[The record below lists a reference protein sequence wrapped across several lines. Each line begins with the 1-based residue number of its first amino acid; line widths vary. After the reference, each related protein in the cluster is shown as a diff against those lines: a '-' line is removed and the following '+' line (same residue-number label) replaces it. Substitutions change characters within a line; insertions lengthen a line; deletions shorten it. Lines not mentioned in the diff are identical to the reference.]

1 MAAPERRPAA
11 VEPTSAPCTAGP
23 RKAVAAVARGQGT
36 RVARAP
42 LPERGRPRVTSPVPA
57 PAMSLRPRPA
67 AAPRACATLQPGSER
82 PPPLPLS
89 RPSLVRASGGNSGP
103 REGSTRHCRN
113 VREAAGAA
121 SRSCGPPRAAH
132 ASPPAPGSA
141 GLSLGRRW
149 LSEPPA
155 PCPSLQ
161 PLLPLGAPVPP
172 PGGGGLPPG
181 GWRSWAAGAP
191 GPAVP
196 GSSG

>member
-1 MAAPERRPAA
+1 MLLLEGRGSVPWSFLTRSSLLLRSTSRIFPR
-11 VEPTSAPCTAGP
+11 EPLLC
-23 RKAVAAVARGQGT
+23 
-36 RVARAP
+36 RVP
-42 LPERGRPRVTSPVPA
+42 LPSPDH
-57 PAMSLRPRPA
+57 ST
-67 AAPRACATLQPGSER
+67 ATEASSPPSNFTLSPGPSWVVL
-82 PPPLPLS
+82 LPS
-89 RPSLVRASGGNSGP
+89 PSPSLLIPEDPVLTRPVSACFP
-103 REGSTRHCRN
+103 REA
-113 VREAAGAA
+113 VGAT

-141 GLSLGRRW
+141 GLSLRRGW
-149 LSEPPA
+149 LSEPPT
-155 PCPSLQ
+155 PCRSLQ